1 MSSTTADPVAW
12 SRVDVSAGL
21 GVGALLAETGGFRLE
36 AGETVAGAQG
46 RFSTRVTV
54 QADLAWCSRSA
65 RVEVL
70 SSGGASAVVLERR
83 AGGWSVD
90 GLRVPELDGCL
101 DVDVAATPLTNT
113 LPIRRLGL
121 GPGEYRDVFA
131 VWVDVP
137 SLRVRRLGQRYTRL
151 FPARGR
157 ERYEYRDSANGAFV
171 LSVDSDGLVVDYEG
185 LAVRVD

>member
-1 MSSTTADPVAW
+1 MSSTSADPVAW

-21 GVGALLAETGGFRLE
+21 GVGAVFAEPGGFRLE
-36 AGETVAGAQG
+36 AGETVAGDQG

-54 QADLAWCSRSA
+54 HADLAWVSRTA

-70 SSGGASAVVLERR
+70 SAGGASAVELARL

-90 GLRVPELDGCL
+90 GQRVPELDGCV

-121 GPGEYRDVFA
+121 GPGEYRDVSA
-131 VWVDVP
+131 VWIDVP

-151 FPARGR
+151 YPAEGR
-157 ERYEYRDSANGAFV
+157 ERYEYRDSADGAFV
-171 LSVDSDGLVVDYEG
+171 FSVDRDGLVVDYEG
-185 LAVRVD
+185 LAVRMA

>member
-21 GVGALLAETGGFRLE
+21 GVGAVLAEPGGYRLE
-36 AGETVAGAQG
+36 AGETVADGG
-46 RFSTRVTV
+46 DRFSTRVTV
-54 QADLAWCSRSA
+54 HADLAWSSRSA

-70 SSGGASAVVLERR
+70 SAGGASAVELARE

-90 GLRVPELDGCL
+90 GVRVPELDGCV

-121 GPGEYRDVFA
+121 RPGEYRDIPA

-151 FPARGR
+151 SPRDGR
-157 ERYEYRDSANGAFV
+157 DRYEYRDSAFGAFV
-171 LSVDSDGLVVDYEG
+171 LSVDRDGVVVDYEG
-185 LAVRVD
+185 LAVRVR

>member
-1 MSSTTADPVAW
+1 MSSTAADPIAW

-21 GVGALLAETGGFRLE
+21 GVGTLFAEPGGFRLE
-36 AGETVAGAQG
+36 AGETVAGDRG

-54 QADLAWCSRSA
+54 HADLAWSSRSA

-70 SSGGASAVVLERR
+70 SAAGASTVVLERR
-83 AGGWSVD
+83 SGGWSVD
-90 GLRVPELDGCL
+90 GSRVPELDGCL

-121 GPGEYRDVFA
+121 GPGEYRDVWA

-151 FPARGR
+151 YPAQGR
-157 ERYEYRDSANGAFV
+157 ERYEYRDGADGAFV
-171 LSVDSDGLVVDYEG
+171 LSVDRDGLVVDYEG
-185 LAVRVD
+185 LAVRMT